1 MNNENVEYLQKN
13 LFNLGFGEKLHEELK
28 NKVQQNLPEFTLKAE
43 ANYNKEKIEATLYFK
58 KSETSGTYFFNK
70 YDTSLKSDFQSE
82 KSQTFYVNKGSGV
95 TFKEAYNLL
104 SDNAVYKNLISKDGE
119 QYKAWLKLD
128 LSQKDKN
135 NNYGME
141 RYHQNYGYD
150 LKKVL
155 AEYPIKELNNPDAK
169 EMLIKSLEKGNRQSV
184 TIDQNGSEERFFI
197 RANPKERTI
206 DVFDKQ
212 MKPVLN
218 ESIKAKVNQEQ
229 QQVTKEASQ
238 SNSQEV
244 KKEKGKQNDQDKKD
258 LQETVHKPK
267 SRRMSH

>member
-28 NKVQQNLPEFTLKAE
+28 NKVQQKVPEFTLKTE
-43 ANYNKEKIEATLYFK
+43 ANYNKEKLEATLYFK
-58 KSETSGTYFFNK
+58 KSETSGIYFFNK

-82 KSQTFYVNKGSGV
+82 KSQTFYVNKGAGV

-104 SDNAVYKNLISKDGE
+104 SDNAVHKNLVTKEGE

-128 LSQKDKN
+128 LGQKDEN
-135 NNYGME
+135 NNYRVE

-155 AEYPIKELNNPDAK
+155 ADYPIKELNNPDAK

-184 TIDQNGSEERFFI
+184 TIERNGSEEKFFI

-212 MKPVLN
+212 MKPVQT
-218 ESIKAKVNQEQ
+218 ESIKAK
-229 QQVTKEASQ
+229 ASQ
-238 SNSQEV
+238 ELQQPVKEVSQNSNQDV
-244 KKEKGKQNDQDKKD
+244 KKDTSKQKDLDKK
-258 LQETVHKPK
+258 ETINKPK